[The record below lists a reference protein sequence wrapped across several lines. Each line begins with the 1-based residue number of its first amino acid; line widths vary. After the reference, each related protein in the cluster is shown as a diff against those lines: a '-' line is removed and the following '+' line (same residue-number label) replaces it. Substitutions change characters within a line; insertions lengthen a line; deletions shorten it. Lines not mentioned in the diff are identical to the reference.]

1 MVEIKDRLKEALEV
15 RSMTA
20 AELSKRSGIGK
31 GSISKYLNGLVVP
44 KQSAI
49 GEMARALMVSPA
61 WLMGYEVSM
70 IPQETLPAGT
80 YRGSAD
86 VVADGGKITAL
97 MEKLSPNNQEKLKE
111 YAQFLLQQQE
121 GKK

>member
-1 MVEIKDRLKEALEV
+1 MIEIKDRLKEALEV
-15 RSMTA
+15 RRMTA

-86 VVADGGKITAL
+86 IVADGDKITAL

-121 GKK
+121 GKI

>member
-1 MVEIKDRLKEALEV
+1 MIEIKDRLKEALEV
-15 RSMTA
+15 RRMTA
-20 AELSKRSGIGK
+20 SELSKRSGIGK

-70 IPQETLPAGT
+70 IPQETLPTGT

-86 VVADGGKITAL
+86 VVADGDKITAL

>member
-70 IPQETLPAGT
+70 MPQETLPTGT

-86 VVADGGKITAL
+86 VVADGDKITAL

>member
-86 VVADGGKITAL
+86 IVADGDKITAL